1 MPNPEPGAA
10 ATSARR
16 GGGAGEAGGAVAADW
31 LGTWYTVVGGDTLTD
46 IANRHHVPMPG
57 ILALNTDSVQSADTI
72 NVGQRL
78 RIPSEKDARRLAGL
92 GPEPPACNFAINPS
106 FEEAADGYGLALA
119 AVDAKLGRLAVAWK
133 GLDAVSPG
141 PHYVRDTAI
150 AHSGSSSMRMQCLD
164 ACAQG
169 KGWLGVYQ
177 HIPVKYAEPSDELLA
192 TFWVAAEGLT
202 QGAGVYLDAS
212 YSAVVSQT
220 RTNTSPYGAP
230 RSVSGVRAAGAS
242 GASGGGS
249 KLWASG
255 QWGERPAAFVKDLTA
270 HIPEGTYGWWPLS
283 IRVPAGASVGD
294 RGAETVPRRPLMLTM
309 FVLMRGA
316 RGTLWMDSLSVSPS
330 RAPTAP
336 YGIAQVMPSI
346 KPLQSLPRS
355 LLQAARARASLSPG
369 SEDGYAAERR
379 PELAGSW
386 LGLPGTGTSHVA
398 TGRFLES
405 ALANVR
411 GGSEVGS

>member
-1 MPNPEPGAA
+1 MA
-10 ATSARR
+10 
-16 GGGAGEAGGAVAADW
+16 
-31 LGTWYTVVGGDTLTD
+31 
-46 IANRHHVPMPG
+46 
-57 ILALNTDSVQSADTI
+57 
-72 NVGQRL
+72 
-78 RIPSEKDARRLAGL
+78 
-92 GPEPPACNFAINPS
+92 
-106 FEEAADGYGLALA
+106 
-119 AVDAKLGRLAVAWK
+119 
-133 GLDAVSPG
+133 
-141 PHYVRDTAI
+141 
-150 AHSGSSSMRMQCLD
+150 
-164 ACAQG
+164 
-169 KGWLGVYQ
+169 
-177 HIPVKYAEPSDELLA
+177 VKYAEPSDELLAKFSKVLSIVPFYSTSTRALTFENVCQA

-202 QGAGVYLDAS
+202 QGAGVYIDAS

-355 LLQAARARASLSPG
+355 LLQAARAGASLSPG

-411 GGSEVGS
+411 GGSAERKGGRGLLGQSWGEGGRGRRLDDAGLWLGLENAAKSGGMRELRVFHRRAAGETRPGVCVCVCVCVCVYMHIHIHVHMHVHIRIRMHVHMYMYTYTYTYTCAHTYTYTYAYTYAYVYTYTYAYTYTHTYTYN